1 MRKPRDY
8 DAELKLLNDKAKALK
23 ARKLE
28 QLGEL
33 VVATGAD
40 TLPLEQLAGALLM
53 ATEQKDAVAAEAQ
66 RARGA
71 AFFQAAQRSRRGSGS
86 SAGSGP
92 ASDGAAS
99 PAASS
104 TGAP

>member
-8 DAELKLLNDKAKALK
+8 DAELKLLDDKARALK

-40 TLPLEQLAGALLM
+40 ALPVEQLAGALLM
-53 ATEQKDAVAAEAQ
+53 ATEQKDVAAREAQ

-71 AFFQAAQRSRRGSGS
+71 AFFQAAQRPRRT
-86 SAGSGP
+86 
-92 ASDGAAS
+92 
-99 PAASS
+99 AASS
-104 TGAP
+104 DSGRSAGDVSTLSPAPAAGAA